1 MTKINKNSFVLNSP
15 MIGEECINL
24 FKSAYENRY
33 TWESDF
39 LGYEGSCSWTDG
51 ERKVKGSFCLGQ
63 DLKARVDEIDDE
75 VIHKAIT
82 SQLWEVAIH
91 RVKRAFEQTHGKNT
105 FTFGDTNEIGSEI
118 LVGGKN
124 KGDRYRVKNNVV
136 TMVYRHIHGNLIIIL
151 TKDVTHT
158 GNGYL
163 SKSYSSQYLDPISK
177 KELKGKSFYED
188 NFVPLFKGGPWVL
201 SSRSIHEKSIEG
213 SIINKQVFSF
223 SDLKS
228 LSSHSSQF
236 S

>member
-1 MTKINKNSFVLNSP
+1 MLTNEMK
-15 MIGEECINL
+15 GADCTNL

-39 LGYEGSCSWTDG
+39 PGYEGRCSWTNG
-51 ERKVKGSFCLGQ
+51 EREIKGSFCLGQ
-63 DLKARVDEIDDE
+63 DLKATVKEIDDE
-75 VIHKAIT
+75 EMHKAIS

-91 RVKRAFEQTHGKNT
+91 RVRRSFTQTHGQNT
-105 FTFGDTNEIGSEI
+105 FTYGDTNEIGSEI
-118 LVGGKN
+118 IVGGKN
-124 KGDRYRVKNNVV
+124 EGDKYRVKDDVV

-151 TKDVTHT
+151 TEDVTNT

-177 KELKGKSFYED
+177 KDLKGKSFYKD
-188 NFVPLFKGGPWVL
+188 NFIPLGKGGPWVL
-201 SSRSIHEKSIEG
+201 SSRSIHQESSEG

-228 LSSHSSQF
+228 LGSKKG
-236 S
+236 